1 MTLDVRIGGLT
12 FSGGDGGE
20 GFFIREWSGWWGG
33 VDPKTDAV
41 ARPQADGDFDVPGF
55 LEPRILTLTGR
66 CHAKSAEYLEQYE
79 LRLSGL
85 FGSGKSQRVM
95 VDGPGGTQWADG
107 RRAGSEFEIELWGA
121 YAAYQLVVKF
131 ANPRKFGESRSFTG
145 TAPVAHHYGNF
156 PATPVLTVTGASSG
170 GYTISGP
177 EGRSYV
183 VTRALTSGTPH
194 VIDMATGRL
203 LIAGVVQVGAV
214 SVAQTWAIPPGTK
227 TSMSI
232 TGGSA
237 VLSVSVLDTYI

>member
-12 FSGGDGGE
+12 FSGGDGQE

-131 ANPRKFGESRSFTG
+131 ANPRKFGESHSFTG
-145 TAPVAHHYGNF
+145 TAPVAYHYGNF
-156 PATPVLTVTGASSG
+156 GATPILTVTGSMS
-170 GYTISGP
+170 GYTIVGPTGNFTVTAAVVSG
-177 EGRSYV
+177 S
-183 VTRALTSGTPH
+183 PH
-194 VIDMATGRL
+194 LIDMATGAL
-203 LIAGVVQVGAV
+203 TVGGVRTFGAV
-214 SVAQTWAIPPGTK
+214 SSAALWTVPGGAQVTHTLVPA
-227 TSMSI
+227 S
-232 TGGSA
+232 GSGSLT
-237 VLSVSVLDTYI
+237 VTVVDTFI